1 MLRSTQ
7 RPLSLVIAKAFKSTS
22 TDASLVLANIF
33 PLVQSRI
40 GYRALTHGTDN
51 LTPSANVLIKK
62 VVEAAI
68 ANVAPDIPNRTKEV
82 KNQMRAHFHRV
93 WDSEWKS
100 CVGGETTRRFF
111 PSVFLLEALITHQ
124 PSTMVC
130 QVLTGH
136 CELYCYLNYFQ
147 SKIKIVDSPLCK
159 CETEPLTIEH
169 FLFMCPLYSS
179 SRQNLKQCVAK
190 VGLHWP
196 PELTNFSKSVEL
208 WLTFCKFINTTNR
221 LSSPFKM
228 KSVATNSAPV
238 APSVLPVNSMWVTGK
253 GWGWGLHRP
262 VFCFARSLLH

>member
-1 MLRSTQ
+1 MLHSTQ

-22 TDASLVLANIF
+22 TDASLVLANIL

-40 GYRALTHGTDN
+40 GYRARTHGTDN

-82 KNQMRAHFHRV
+82 KNQMRVHFHRV

-124 PSTMVC
+124 PSTRVC

-136 CELYCYLNYFQ
+136 SYLNYFL
-147 SKIKIVDSPLCK
+147 SKIKFVDSPLCK

-169 FLFMCPLYSS
+169 FLFTCPLYSS

-190 VGLHWP
+190 VALHWP
-196 PELTNFSKSVEL
+196 PELTKFPQSVEL
-208 WLTFCKFINTTNR
+208 
-221 LSSPFKM
+221 
-228 KSVATNSAPV
+228 
-238 APSVLPVNSMWVTGK
+238 
-253 GWGWGLHRP
+253 
-262 VFCFARSLLH
+262 

>member
-228 KSVATNSAPV
+228 NSVAPNSAPV
-238 APSVLPVNSMWVTGK
+238 APSVLPVYSM
-253 GWGWGLHRP
+253 
-262 VFCFARSLLH
+262 